1 MWLLQP
7 FLRCAKNEE
16 DEAREPHL
24 GVDPISL
31 LAAQDAW
38 IFSGEF
44 LFCTMV
50 KSPSNHHVEEYL
62 FTFSKHLIMQN
73 PKEFIEDCKGLC
85 DVESVE
91 HLGPQVCDL
100 HGTRAE
106 ACPPSE
112 LKVTVPEDFVQGK
125 SIKTTGPFGEVALK
139 PPPGIQP
146 GESICFRLSPPCQF
160 RVTVPPWAK
169 GGYQARFHLEDG
181 EEVSVKVPEGLRG
194 GDTFEVLPPAM
205 MVKLP
210 TGLEPNDRVIFW
222 SPSKGSRC
230 PEGWYRFR
238 MPQGFPPGAVVSV
251 RIPAMPL
258 AMEEAGAD
266 LPLGSEESPLPR
278 VSLNSP
284 LVPNWVRIAH
294 TLK

>member
-31 LAAQDAW
+31 LAAQ
-38 IFSGEF
+38 
-44 LFCTMV
+44 
-50 KSPSNHHVEEYL
+50 
-62 FTFSKHLIMQN
+62 
-73 PKEFIEDCKGLC
+73 EFIEDCKGLC

-91 HLGPQVCDL
+91 HLGPQVCNL
-100 HGTRAE
+100 HGTQAE
-106 ACPPSE
+106 ACPPSQ
-112 LKVTVPEDFVQGK
+112 LTVKVPEDFVQGK
-125 SIKTTGPFGEVALK
+125 TIKTKGPFGEVSLK
-139 PPPGIQP
+139 PPPGVKP

-210 TGLEPNDRVIFW
+210 MGLEPNDRVIFW

-251 RIPAMPL
+251 RIPAMSL
-258 AMEEAGAD
+258 VMEEAGSD

>member
-1 MWLLQP
+1 M
-7 FLRCAKNEE
+7 C
-16 DEAREPHL
+16 
-24 GVDPISL
+24 
-31 LAAQDAW
+31 
-38 IFSGEF
+38 FSGVF
-44 LFCTMV
+44 FYNFV
-50 KSPSNHHVEEYL
+50 PSVSSPSKHHHGITFLCFYL
-62 FTFSKHLIMQN
+62 VTFSKALSPFRILFHAN

-85 DVESVE
+85 DIESVE

-100 HGTRAE
+100 HGTQAE
-106 ACPPSE
+106 ACPPTE
-112 LKVTVPEDFVQGK
+112 LTVKVPEDFVQGK
-125 SIKTTGPFGEVALK
+125 SIKTKGPFGEVSLK
-139 PPPGIQP
+139 PPPGVKP

-210 TGLEPNDRVIFW
+210 TGVEPNDRVIFW

-251 RIPAMPL
+251 RIPAMPSV
-258 AMEEAGAD
+258 MEEAGSD
-266 LPLGSEESPLPR
+266 LPLGSEESSLPR